1 MVCSNCADLQGTCS
15 GYQGANAA
23 TTVPS
28 KLRRLSATG
37 DQLGGLG
44 KIKNPNQAPFVVYR
58 NRSPFILQDLK
69 FGGAFHYYRLCNKE
83 KNKQNPVFSS

>member
-1 MVCSNCADLQGTCS
+1 MVCSNCADLQGTRS
-15 GYQGANAA
+15 GYQGANVA

-28 KLRRLSATG
+28 KLLAAG

-58 NRSPFILQDLK
+58 NRGPFILQDLK